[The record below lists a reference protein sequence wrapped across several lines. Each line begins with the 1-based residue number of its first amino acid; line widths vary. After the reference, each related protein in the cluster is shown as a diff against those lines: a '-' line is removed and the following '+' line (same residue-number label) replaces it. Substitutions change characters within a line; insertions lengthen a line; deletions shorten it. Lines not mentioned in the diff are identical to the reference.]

1 MIMKQINVNPIRT
14 FALKLAVAVLP
25 LGPALVSC
33 NEKELLNPVPDTSL
47 QDAFLFDTP
56 ERVLGQVN
64 GMYAALKN
72 GSFLGGR
79 YLMLAD
85 IRGEEFINRT
95 QNVFTGYDAWSH
107 TVTSGSND
115 ASSAWGTA
123 YTAVNAAN
131 LIIDGL
137 AEHPDAVPAATAAQ
151 YLAEAKFVRAIG
163 YFNLITRYG
172 QPFTKDQGASPG
184 IPLRLKGEKTPANN
198 DLARSTVAQ
207 VYAQIL
213 ADLEAAETDLPLN
226 YSTALL
232 NTTRAHKNSAIAL
245 KTRVYLNMGN
255 YAKVVE
261 ESKKIV
267 SDTAPFTAATGVRHA
282 LQSSIAPVF
291 TTNFTTVESIFSM
304 PMTALN
310 LISGQ
315 NSLAYIYNQ
324 NVEYNLNPSGILGDA
339 TWRAT
344 DTRRTEFVRVSGTL
358 SYLKKYN
365 QTNPTLDYVPL
376 IRYAEVLLNYAEA
389 AAKTGDLQK
398 ATALLNAVRKRSDAT
413 YEFPASATATADAL
427 VKTILIERR
436 IELLGE
442 GFRSN
447 DLTRN
452 LLTIPA
458 KGSGGLSAPSIA
470 PTQPE
475 YIFPIPNSELSTNKL
490 L

>member
-1 MIMKQINVNPIRT
+1 MKQINVNPIKT
-14 FALKLAVAVLP
+14 FVFKLAVLTLP
-25 LGPALVSC
+25 LALTLISC
-33 NEKELLNPVPDTSL
+33 NEEELLNPVPDTSL

-56 ERVLGQVN
+56 DRVLGQVN
-64 GMYAALKN
+64 GMYAALKS

-115 ASSAWGTA
+115 ASSAWGAA
-123 YTAVNAAN
+123 YTAINAAN

-137 AEHPDAVPAATAAQ
+137 AEYPNAVPAATASQ

-172 QPFTKDQGASPG
+172 QPFNKDQGASAG

-198 DLARSTVAQ
+198 DLARSSVAQ

-213 ADLEAAETDLPLN
+213 SDLESAEKDLPLS

-232 NTTRAHKNSAIAL
+232 NTTRAHKNTAIAL

-255 YAKVVE
+255 YTKVVE
-261 ESKKIV
+261 EAKKIV
-267 SDTAPFTAATGVRHA
+267 SDVAPFSATTGVKHT
-282 LQSSIAPVF
+282 LQSSIVPIF
-291 TTNFTTVESIFSM
+291 TTNFTTTESILSM

-310 LISGQ
+310 LVSGQ

-324 NVEYNLNPSGILGDA
+324 NVEYNLNPLGILGEA
-339 TWRAT
+339 SWRAT
-344 DTRRTEFVRVSGTL
+344 DARKIEFIKVSGAL

-389 AAKTGDLQK
+389 AAKTGDLEK
-398 ATALLNAVRKRSDAT
+398 ATALLNAIRKRSDSS
-413 YEFPASATATADAL
+413 YEFPISATGTGDAL
-427 VKTILIERR
+427 IKTILTERR

-452 LLTIPA
+452 LMTIPA
-458 KGSGGLSAPSIA
+458 KGSGGLSAPSVS